1 MSASRLFLI
10 DATALCYRAFYAL
23 QNLSTSYGQPTN
35 AVYGFHNILL
45 KLLREQKPRYLAVCF
60 DVSRETFRT
69 KKYAEYKSNRPPMPD
84 GLSSQMAL
92 IHELLEAY
100 GLKVFERKG
109 YEADDIIASLISA
122 ARAGGMASTV
132 ISSDKDLL
140 QLVADDVSVLSPQKD
155 EDMVYGPAEVRAKYG
170 IEPGQIADMLA
181 LTGDAVDNI
190 PGIQGITEKKAL
202 ELVKEFGSVENL
214 LKNTASLPEKIR
226 PAVEENSRQ
235 IRLNRELAQ
244 LDAGI
249 KLDASL
255 EGLKVPEP
263 DREKLF
269 ALFKRLEFRT
279 LLKEL
284 AVPGEKEQ
292 VKVETLLDHT
302 LEGMFKP
309 GDEVFVAAGEDAT
322 DLVFGPGEKFFRC
335 EGTGAN
341 LKAFLAD
348 RAIKKTGHDLKRI
361 KTLLARQGI
370 AFEGCWF
377 DTMIAAY
384 LLNPSRGDYSLEETA
399 WDYTEKHYTELML
412 DPAAA
417 ALLAARLK
425 PLLEKELKAK
435 ELEPLFRSTEM
446 PLVEVLADM
455 ENDGI
460 RLDLDLLKELSVD
473 LEKRLKKLVSSIYKM
488 AETEFNI
495 NSPLQLRQV
504 LFEKLKLPVY
514 KKTKTG
520 PSTDEEVL
528 HKLADK
534 HEIVAFLLEYRQLT
548 KLKSTYIDA
557 LPQLVDPKTG
567 KVHTSFKQTGT
578 ETGRL
583 SSINPN
589 LQNIPVKT
597 DLGRKIRA
605 AVIPFDDKSVM
616 LSCDYSQIEL
626 RILAHMS
633 RDEALMEAFKQ
644 GKDIHLSTAAA
655 VNGLDEDDVSDELR
669 NTAKAVNF
677 GIVYGLSAY
686 GLARQLGTSQVK
698 AQEFI
703 DAYFAR
709 YPGVQRFIQD
719 EIASA
724 EKTGFVTT
732 ILGRRRYLPEIN
744 SKTPQIKQLAER
756 QAMNTPIQGS
766 ASDLIKCAMVRI
778 HEEMRKGVW
787 KARMLLQ
794 IHDELLFTVPLKE
807 LKPFALMVREHM
819 EHVLSLAVPIKVDIK
834 SGKNWCDTEP
844 LAGLEGKE

>member
-1 MSASRLFLI
+1 MPVPRLFII

-23 QNLSTSYGQPTN
+23 QNLSTTYGQPTN

-45 KLLREQKPRYLAVCF
+45 KLLREQKPQYLAVCF

-100 GLKVFERKG
+100 GLKVFERQG
-109 YEADDIIASLISA
+109 FEADDIIASLITR
-122 ARAGGMASTV
+122 ARAEGADSTV

-155 EDMVYGPAEVRAKYG
+155 KDLVYGPAEVRAKYG

-181 LTGDAVDNI
+181 LAGDSVDNI
-190 PGIQGITEKKAL
+190 PGIRGITEKKAL
-202 ELVKEFGSVENL
+202 ELVREFGSVEGL
-214 LKNTASLPEKIR
+214 LKNTAALPEKIR
-226 PAVEENSRQ
+226 PAVEESRDQ
-235 IRLNRELAQ
+235 IKLNKELAL
-244 LDAGI
+244 LDAGM
-249 KLDASL
+249 KLDTSL
-255 EGLKVPEP
+255 KDLKVPEP

-269 ALFKRLEFRT
+269 AIFKRLEFKT

-284 AVPGEKEQ
+284 AVPGEKEL
-292 VKVETLLDHT
+292 VKVEMLLDHT
-302 LEGMFKP
+302 LKGMFKH
-309 GDEVFVAAGEDAT
+309 GDEVFIAAGNDST
-322 DLVFGPGEKFFRC
+322 DLAFGLGGKFFRC

-361 KTLLARQGI
+361 KTLLVRQGI

-384 LLNPSRGDYSLEETA
+384 LLNPSRGDYSLEEIA
-399 WDYTEKHYTELML
+399 WDYTEKHYTEESL
-412 DPAAA
+412 DPAGS
-417 ALLAARLK
+417 LLLVTRLA
-425 PLLEKELKAK
+425 PLLEKELREK
-435 ELEPLFRSTEM
+435 ELEPLFRQTEM

-455 ENDGI
+455 ENEGI

-473 LEKRLKKLVSSIYKM
+473 LEKRLGKLISSIYEM
-488 AETEFNI
+488 AGSAFNI
-495 NSPLQLRQV
+495 NSPQQLRLV

-534 HEIVAFLLEYRQLT
+534 HEIVALLLEYRQLT

-557 LPQLVDPKTG
+557 LPQLVDPRTG
-567 KVHTSFKQTGT
+567 RVHTLFKQTGT

-589 LQNIPVKT
+589 LQNVPVKT
-597 DLGRKIRA
+597 ELGRKIRA
-605 AVIPFDDKSVM
+605 AVIPFDDASVM
-616 LSCDYSQIEL
+616 LACDYSQIEL

-633 RDEALMEAFKQ
+633 GDKALVEAFKQ
-644 GKDIHLSTAAA
+644 GKDIHRITAAA

-709 YPGVQRFIQD
+709 YPGVQKFIHD
-719 EIASA
+719 EIAKA

-744 SKTPQIKQLAER
+744 SKMAQMKQLAER

-778 HEEMRKGVW
+778 HEEIKKGPW
-787 KARMLLQ
+787 KSRMLLQ
-794 IHDELLFTVPLKE
+794 IHDELLFTVPKKE
-807 LKPFALMVREHM
+807 LKPFAEMVREHM
-819 EHVLSLAVPIKVDIK
+819 EHVLKLAVPIKVDVK
-834 SGKNWCDTEP
+834 FGKNWCDTEP
-844 LAGLEGKE
+844 LCAG